1 MRLIGNYSPP
11 TTEDLIKLKQELGF
25 TGEQMA
31 DLAGVS
37 GNNQWRKYTGG
48 KMPRV
53 VSLHILFYI
62 ATQLTLSE
70 DDLNRILAKMR
81 EIGANVR

>member
-1 MRLIGNYSPP
+1 MRLIDNYSPP
-11 TTEDLIKLKQELGF
+11 TTEDLIKLKDALGF
-25 TGEQMA
+25 TGEQMT
-31 DLAGVS
+31 DLAGIS

-53 VSLHILFYI
+53 MSPHILFYI
-62 ATQLTLSE
+62 AVQLTLSE
-70 DDLNRILAKMR
+70 SDLNRILTKMR

>member
-11 TTEDLIKLKQELGF
+11 TTEDLIKLKEELGF

-53 VSLHILFYI
+53 VSPHILFYI